1 MPWIIGIDEAGYGP
15 NLGPLV
21 MSSTA
26 CHVPDGLAGANLW
39 QLLRRAVRR
48 QHWAADS
55 RLLIEDSKIVY
66 TTARGLEA
74 LETGVLGVLPFWRP
88 SGAQCAER
96 QARSSALC
104 APRSAP
110 SEFCLADCIDW
121 LCPTHHPEL
130 RCEPWYDGT
139 STLPVLV
146 PAAELAEA
154 ATRFEKTCRDKRV
167 LWGTFHSVLV
177 CPSRFNQITR
187 QDDSKGAVLAL
198 GFAELLR
205 ANLQLGAEQ
214 GTVPQTPQDDAEPV
228 LFCVDKH
235 GGRNCYAA
243 ILQDAIPEGFVVVQ
257 EEGMERSAYS
267 VLGLKR
273 DVRLVFEPRADSRY
287 FCVALAS
294 MVSKYLR
301 ELLMLEFNRF
311 WQQHV
316 PGLKPTA
323 GYPGDSHRFFK
334 AIRPAM
340 ERLKLAEQTVWRIR

>member
-26 CHVPDGLAGANLW
+26 YHVPEELADASLW
-39 QLLRRAVRR
+39 HVLRRAVRR
-48 QHWAADS
+48 QHWIANG
-55 RLLIEDSKIVY
+55 RLLVEDSKIVY
-66 TTARGLEA
+66 TTARGLHD
-74 LETGVLGVLPFWRP
+74 LETGVLG
-88 SGAQCAER
+88 A
-96 QARSSALC
+96 SSASR

-110 SEFCLADCIDW
+110 SEFHLADWIDW
-121 LCPTHHPEL
+121 LCPACHAEL
-130 RCEPWYDGT
+130 RCEAWYEGT

-146 PAAELAEA
+146 PAAELADA
-154 ATRFEKTCRDKRV
+154 AARFEKTCRDRQV
-167 LWGTFHSVLV
+167 VWGAFHSVLV
-177 CPSRFNQITR
+177 CPSRFNQVTQR
-187 QDDSKGAVLAL
+187 DDSKGAVLAL
-198 GFAELLR
+198 GLTELVR
-205 ANLQLGAEQ
+205 ANLQLEQ
-214 GTVPQTPQDDAEPV
+214 KKGTYSLEGDAEPV
-228 LFCVDKH
+228 LFFVDKH

-243 ILQDAIPEGFVVVQ
+243 ILQQAIPEGFVVVQ
-257 EEGMERSAYS
+257 EEGMERSVYS

-273 DVRLVFEPRADSRY
+273 DLRLVFEPRADGRY

-323 GYPGDSHRFFK
+323 GYPKDSHRFFK

-340 ERLKLAEQTVWRIR
+340 KRLRLAEQTVWRHR